1 LEDWH
6 KVCLVKV
13 SAVLLHAS
21 TRKTFMFHLFTP
33 SKYWAILALIV
44 LGIESHGQAM
54 AAPPEPIQIGKPEL
68 INLYFAERNRS
79 HCDHLVVAILQG
91 TIPSTKSTEGHVIN
105 LFPPGNTGTKN
116 LPKEGQ
122 VVSMFPPG
130 NDGTR
135 TDTGVGQEGE
145 LSRMNKAELVD
156 AIAGDANLSKAD
168 AKKALE
174 SLTTNEKT
182 AFKKGDRVALIGF
195 GSFSRS
201 ARTGRNP
208 QTGAVS
214 TLEDLKQGQ
223 GVGSGDSKPGAVNYS
238 DSRSN
243 RPSST
248 NAGGGDAASKSD
260 VVQCEHCGA
269 SCTEPCRCN
278 PSGIGLIFGATDD
291 QLGMM
296 QYEEDFTYITYK
308 TSYGMRAVTLV
319 SMGPGSNQTLAIAK
333 GWRRDNDCHEDH
345 KQGPPVSVDPNP
357 WSEVGVAHNRTLDYL
372 TPDLNL
378 TLLNLRQGNDKVVR
392 KKPGRTTFANITLKR
407 AGQAGPS
414 DELVYLNSCLFMSH
428 IYRIPADQF
437 LLPNALLTDG
447 ASIAED
453 GYRYYQDV
461 QKRISAIAPV
471 RRAFQQLEE
480 TIMLSPDLTAFNRS
494 VDRQVIETLQS
505 RELNDEERSLVLGS
519 LSLAKGTVAYWNS
532 HDDIFD
538 GDIIERGNGKF
549 WADLAGFAAGF
560 TGALVY
566 NNNNG
571 GASDVN
577 PFTTGTAAGSFAS
590 SLVADKDVETGN

>member
-1 LEDWH
+1 
-6 KVCLVKV
+6 
-13 SAVLLHAS
+13 
-21 TRKTFMFHLFTP
+21 MFYLYTP
-33 SKYWAILALIV
+33 PKCVAILTMIV
-44 LGIESHGQAM
+44 LGIASQKQAT
-54 AAPPEPIQIGKPEL
+54 AAPPEL
-68 INLYFAERNRS
+68 INLYFAEQNRS

-91 TIPSTKSTEGHVIN
+91 TIPSTKSKEGHVVN
-105 LFPPGNTGTKN
+105 MFPPGNTGTKN

-122 VVSMFPPG
+122 VINMFPPG

-135 TDTGVGQEGE
+135 TDTGGG
-145 LSRMNKAELVD
+145 
-156 AIAGDANLSKAD
+156 
-168 AKKALE
+168 
-174 SLTTNEKT
+174 T
-182 AFKKGDRVALIGF
+182 
-195 GSFSRS
+195 
-201 ARTGRNP
+201 
-208 QTGAVS
+208 
-214 TLEDLKQGQ
+214 
-223 GVGSGDSKPGAVNYS
+223 GSGDTKSLAINYS
-238 DSRSN
+238 SSRSN

-248 NAGGGDAASKSD
+248 NTGGGDAASKSD

-296 QYEEDFTYITYK
+296 QYEEGFSYITYQ
-308 TSYGMRAVTLV
+308 TSYGMRAVTLI
-319 SMGPGSNQTLAIAK
+319 SMGPDSNQILAIAK
-333 GWRRDNDCHEDH
+333 GWKQDDDCHQDH
-345 KQGPPVSVDPNP
+345 QQRPPVSVDPNP
-357 WSEVGVAHNRTLDYL
+357 YAEVGVAHNRTLDYL

-392 KKPGRTTFANITLKR
+392 KKPGRTTFGTITLKR
-407 AGQAGPS
+407 AFQAAPS

-437 LLPNALLTDG
+437 LLPNEALTG
-447 ASIAED
+447 EANIADD

-471 RRAFQQLEE
+471 GRAFQQLEE
-480 TIMLSPDLTAFNRS
+480 TLLLSPDLTAFNRS

-519 LSLAKGTVAYWNS
+519 LSLAKGTVAYWNA
-532 HDDIFD
+532 HDDIFN

-549 WADLAGFAAGF
+549 WADLGGFAAGF

-571 GASDVN
+571 NASDVN
-577 PFTTGTAAGSFAS
+577 PFATGGALGSFAS
-590 SLVADKDVETGN
+590 SLCDKDEETSN

>member
-1 LEDWH
+1 
-6 KVCLVKV
+6 
-13 SAVLLHAS
+13 
-21 TRKTFMFHLFTP
+21 MFHLFTP

-135 TDTGVGQEGE
+135 TDTGGGQEGE
-145 LSRMNKAELVD
+145 LSRMDKAELVD
-156 AIAGDANLSKAD
+156 AIEKIEIAV
-168 AKKALE
+168 E
-174 SLTTNEKT
+174 SVE
-182 AFKKGDRVALIGF
+182 RVM
-195 GSFSRS
+195 R
-201 ARTGRNP
+201 GRNP

-223 GVGSGDSKPGAVNYS
+223 GVGSGDSKRGAVNYSSSRSNRPSSIDTGGGTGDSKPGAVNYS
-238 DSRSN
+238 ASRSN

-345 KQGPPVSVDPNP
+345 KQRPPVSVDPNP

-437 LLPNALLTDG
+437 LLPNAVLTDG

-453 GYRYYQDV
+453 GYRYYQEV

-571 GASDVN
+571 GATDVN

-590 SLVADKDVETGN
+590 SLVADKDEEPGN